1 MATVLEGAA
10 LERRAGEL
18 REAARE
24 AIASVVEP
32 LVAEVGAHGRLDTA
46 QMRRLY
52 RGLAPLGYVGSTI
65 PVQAGGAGMS
75 YVEYGLLL
83 EALACAPL
91 ILGEV
96 VPPRTVFFLGNASQ
110 QARWLPGLLAGDMVS
125 TAAITEPQA
134 GSDLRAMTTTALP
147 ASDGFR
153 LNGSKKWIKLG
164 GVADLLTV
172 LAITDPKQGHRAM
185 SRLVVTRDQSPW
197 AARELPCV
205 GMRNFSFAQ
214 IDFDGLAVPAENLL
228 GSGGDGV
235 EGFYRGI
242 EASRAL
248 LGLQAAGIARAA
260 IEIAKTYAGQRTAFG
275 RTLSRF
281 QAVQVGLA
289 DCAARVEASR
299 ALSISALQV
308 LDSGRRCGREA
319 SMAKVFAT
327 ETAVE
332 ACSVAMSSMGAF
344 GLSEEAGVERH
355 WRDAKM
361 LTVIDGTSDIQRL
374 IVGREEF
381 GVAAFT

>member
-1 MATVLEGAA
+1 MGTVLEGAA
-10 LERRAGEL
+10 LDRRTGEL
-18 REAARE
+18 REAASD
-24 AIASVVEP
+24 AIASVVVP
-32 LVAEVGAHGRLDTA
+32 LVAEAGPDGRLDA
-46 QMRRLY
+46 GQMRRLY
-52 RGLAPLGYVGSTI
+52 RGLAPLGYLGSTI
-65 PVQAGGAGMS
+65 PRQAGGAGMS

-83 EALACAPL
+83 EALASAPL
-91 ILGEV
+91 ILGEI
-96 VPPRTVFFLGNASQ
+96 VPPRSVFYLGNASQ
-110 QARWLPGLLAGDMVS
+110 QAWWLPGLLAGDLVS

-134 GSDLRAMTTTALP
+134 GSDLRGMTTTALP
-147 ASDGFR
+147 GPDGLR
-153 LNGSKKWIKLG
+153 LDGSKKWIKLG

-185 SRLVVTRDQSPW
+185 SRLIVLREQSPW
-197 AARELPCV
+197 ASRELPCV

-214 IDFDGLAVPAENLL
+214 IDFDGVVVPQENLL

-248 LGLQAAGIARAA
+248 LGLQAVGMARAA
-260 IEIAKTYAGQRTAFG
+260 IEIAKTYAGRRTAFG

-281 QAVQVGLA
+281 QTVQVGIA
-289 DCAARVEASR
+289 DCAARVEAAR

-308 LDSGRRCGREA
+308 LDAGRRCGREA

-344 GLSEEAGVERH
+344 GLSEEAGVERL

-381 GVAAFT
+381 GVPAFT

>member
-1 MATVLEGAA
+1 MVTVLEGEA
-10 LERRAGEL
+10 LERRAAEL
-18 REAARE
+18 REAARD
-24 AIASVVEP
+24 AIASVIEP
-32 LVAEVGAHGRLDTA
+32 LVAEVGPHGRLDA
-46 QMRRLY
+46 ERMRRLY
-52 RGLAPLGYVGSTI
+52 RGLAPLGYLGSTL
-65 PVQAGGAGMS
+65 PREAGGAGMS

-83 EALACAPL
+83 EALAAAPL
-91 ILGEV
+91 ILGEI
-96 VPPRTVFFLGNASQ
+96 VPPRTVFYLGNARQ
-110 QARWLPGLLAGDMVS
+110 QDAWLPGLLAGDLVS

-134 GSDLRAMTTTALP
+134 GSDLRGMTTTALP
-147 ASDGFR
+147 GPGGFR
-153 LNGSKKWIKLG
+153 LDGAKKWIKLG

-185 SRLVVTRDQSPW
+185 SRLVVLREQSPW
-197 AARELPCV
+197 TARELPCV

-235 EGFYRGI
+235 DGFYRGI

-248 LGLQAAGIARAA
+248 LGLQAAGLARSA
-260 IEIAKTYAGQRTAFG
+260 IEIAKSYARGRSAFG
-275 RTLSRF
+275 RTLDRF

-289 DCAARVEASR
+289 EVAARVEAAR
-299 ALSISALQV
+299 ALSIRALQI

-319 SMAKVFAT
+319 SMAKVFGT

-332 ACSVAMSSMGAF
+332 ACAAAMSSMGAF

-361 LTVIDGTSDIQRL
+361 LTVIDGASDIQRL

>member
-1 MATVLEGAA
+1 MGNVLEGAS

-18 REAARE
+18 REAARDV
-24 AIASVVEP
+24 IASVVEP
-32 LVAEVGAHGRLDTA
+32 LVSEVGLHGQLDA
-46 QMRRLY
+46 VQMRRLY

-65 PVQAGGAGMS
+65 PRQAGGAGMS

-91 ILGEV
+91 ILGEI

-110 QARWLPGLLAGDMVS
+110 QARWLPGLLTGDLVS

-147 ASDGFR
+147 SPDGFR
-153 LNGSKKWIKLG
+153 LDGAKKWIKLG

-185 SRLVVTRDQSPW
+185 SRLVVMRDQSPW
-197 AARELPCV
+197 ASRELPSV

-260 IEIAKTYAGQRTAFG
+260 IEIAKAYAGRRTAVG

-327 ETAVE
+327 ETAVD
-332 ACSVAMSSMGAF
+332 ACSVAMGSMGAF
-344 GLSEEAGVERH
+344 GLSEEAGVERL

-381 GVAAFT
+381 GVPAFT

>member
-1 MATVLEGAA
+1 MVLEGAA
-10 LERRAGEL
+10 LEHRAAGM
-18 REAARE
+18 REAARD
-24 AIASVVEP
+24 AIGAVVEP
-32 LVAEVGAHGRLDTA
+32 LLAEVGPHGRLDA
-46 QMRRLY
+46 GQMRRLY

-65 PVQAGGAGMS
+65 PREAGGAGMS

-83 EALACAPL
+83 EALAPAPF

-96 VPPRTVFFLGNASQ
+96 VPPRSVFYLGDERQ
-110 QARWLPGLLAGDMVS
+110 KERWLPGLLSGDLIS

-134 GSDLRAMTTTALP
+134 GSDLRGMTTTAIAGEGGLRL
-147 ASDGFR
+147 DGA
-153 LNGSKKWIKLG
+153 KKWIKFG
-164 GVADLLTV
+164 GVADLMTV
-172 LAITDPKQGHRAM
+172 LAITDPAKGHRAM
-185 SRLVVTRDQSPW
+185 SRLVVERSQTPW
-197 AARELPCV
+197 SARELPCV
-205 GMRNFSFAQ
+205 GMRNFSFCEVR
-214 IDFDGLAVPAENLL
+214 FEGLNVPAENML
-228 GSGGDGV
+228 GAGGDGV

-260 IEIAKTYAGQRTAFG
+260 IDIAKVYAGQRTAFG
-275 RTLSRF
+275 RPLSKF
-281 QAVQVGLA
+281 QSVQLSLA
-289 DCAARVEASR
+289 DVAARVEASR
-299 ALSISALQV
+299 ALSIQALQV
-308 LDSGRRCGREA
+308 LDSGRRCGRDA

-332 ACSVAMSSMGAF
+332 ACAVAMSSMGAF

-381 GVAAFT
+381 GVPAFT